1 MKRRALALLLALAMT
16 LSLISCSSEKD
27 TDGTWA
33 VYWYLCGSDLESQNG
48 CATADLSEL
57 LEVSLPE
64 NVTVVIQTGGASV
77 WQNEIVD
84 ADKLQRYTYTSEGLE
99 LVDEQCSASMGAA
112 DTLESFLNFASE
124 KYPADRTAVV
134 FWNHGGGSVS
144 GVAFDELY
152 ENDSLTLD
160 EIYEAFSRVWTPD
173 NSDNKPLELVGF
185 DACLMATVDVANAL
199 SGFSR
204 YMVASEETEPGNG
217 WNYTDWVGAL
227 AKDSSIDGELLGK
240 AICDS
245 YMDGCRDAQTDKDA
259 TLSLTD
265 LSKVGQLLQAYE
277 SFGTEAL
284 KSLSEDPGFYSR
296 FARLAQKSENYGGNT
311 RDQGYTN
318 MVDLGHLARQSA
330 ELLPSA
336 EDVLNALDE
345 CVVYKVNGPYRA
357 EATGLSCYY
366 SYDGDVDN
374 FSGYCN
380 IGASDAFS
388 YFYMYGLTGQL
399 NEDGLQYLKT
409 LGIDSLPQLSLE
421 SIQKW
426 DGAPLTLTD
435 QGNAVLTLGPDAD
448 SLLTYVGFSLYYMNN
463 EEDTK
468 LLLGLDNDLIADWE
482 NGVFTDNFRGVWGSI
497 DGILVY
503 MELTFDGDDYNL
515 YSVPVM
521 LNGEEYSL
529 QVVYDFEQEE
539 WSILGARQGID
550 ETGMAGK
557 ELRRLKTGDE
567 IIPIWY
573 STSPSGG
580 GDFEPYLSESIT
592 VTEQTA
598 FAEINLPDGE
608 YVMAFELRDTVDHSV
623 YSDTVIFECRG
634 GEIYTNV

>member
-1 MKRRALALLLALAMT
+1 M
-16 LSLISCSSEKD
+16 
-27 TDGTWA
+27 
-33 VYWYLCGSDLESQNG
+33 
-48 CATADLSEL
+48 
-57 LEVSLPE
+57 
-64 NVTVVIQTGGASV
+64 VIQTGGASV

-173 NSDNKPLELVGF
+173 KSDNKPLELVGF

-217 WNYTDWVGAL
+217 WNYTGWVGAL
-227 AKDSSIDGELLGK
+227 ANDSSIDGELLGK

-245 YMDGCRDAQTDKDA
+245 YMDGCREAETDKDA

-336 EDVLNALDE
+336 EDVLRALDE

-388 YFYMYGLTGQL
+388 YFYM
-399 NEDGLQYLKT
+399 
-409 LGIDSLPQLSLE
+409 
-421 SIQKW
+421 
-426 DGAPLTLTD
+426 
-435 QGNAVLTLGPDAD
+435 
-448 SLLTYVGFSLYYMNN
+448 
-463 EEDTK
+463 
-468 LLLGLDNDLIADWE
+468 
-482 NGVFTDNFRGVWGSI
+482 
-497 DGILVY
+497 
-503 MELTFDGDDYNL
+503 
-515 YSVPVM
+515 
-521 LNGEEYSL
+521 
-529 QVVYDFEQEE
+529 
-539 WSILGARQGID
+539 
-550 ETGMAGK
+550 
-557 ELRRLKTGDE
+557 
-567 IIPIWY
+567 
-573 STSPSGG
+573 
-580 GDFEPYLSESIT
+580 
-592 VTEQTA
+592 
-598 FAEINLPDGE
+598 
-608 YVMAFELRDTVDHSV
+608 
-623 YSDTVIFECRG
+623 
-634 GEIYTNV
+634 